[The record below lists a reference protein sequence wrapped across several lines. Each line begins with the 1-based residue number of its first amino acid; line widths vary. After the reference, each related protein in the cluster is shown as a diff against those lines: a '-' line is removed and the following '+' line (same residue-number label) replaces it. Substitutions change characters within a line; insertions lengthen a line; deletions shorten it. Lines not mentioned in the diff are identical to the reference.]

1 MRQGK
6 DMTVRVELNP
16 EAQSNFDSLPV
27 TLRIRVDTIL
37 RRLAEWPEVSG
48 AKPMRGALKG
58 HYRIR
63 TGDWR
68 VLFTVAENVIVVR
81 IAHRSTIYED

>member
-1 MRQGK
+1 MLI
-6 DMTVRVELNP
+6 RVELTP
-16 EAQSNFDSLPV
+16 EAQSNFESLPL

-37 RRLAEWPEVSG
+37 HRLANWPAVSG

-68 VLFTVAENVIVVR
+68 VLFIVSENVIVVR